1 MTTAFVSL
9 AQEVLPRKYRLTLQ
23 PDLETFTFRGEEQV
37 DLEIS
42 APTSRITM
50 NALDIDVQSATV
62 SAEGVTASATNI
74 EYDKDAESVTFTFH
88 HAIPQGQAT
97 LSLQFTGILNEQ
109 LFGFYRATYQSP
121 DGEPKLM
128 ATTQFEATDARRAF
142 PCWDEPAVKAT
153 FECTLIVPEELSTVS
168 NTPIVSET
176 PEGNGLKRV
185 QFGETPPMS
194 TYLLAFIVG
203 ELESIEG
210 RSRDGTLIRVLTTPG
225 KVEQGRFALDTAL
238 RLLDYY
244 NDYFGIPYPLEKLDH
259 LAIPDFAAG
268 AMENW
273 GAVTYR
279 ETALLYD
286 PANSSPATRQRIA
299 EVVAH
304 EMAHMWFGDLVTM
317 EWWNDLWLNESFAS
331 WMGTKA
337 VDHLFPE
344 WSMWTQFIVDDL
356 NSGLS
361 LDGLENTHPIEQ
373 EVNDPAQIGQLFDAI
388 SYSKGASVLRMLE
401 QFIGP
406 DQFQAG
412 LYRYLDA
419 HRYGNARGADL
430 WQAMEDESQQ
440 PVIRMMDSWIQQPGY
455 PVLRAEVQRGDQ
467 SQVRLRQQRFLYT
480 GLREDEA
487 LWEIP
492 VGLATPGTDP
502 ASPVVMGDR
511 ERALPMAQP
520 APANAP
526 INGESRWIKVNPG
539 HTGFYR
545 VQYDDDEWQRF
556 IPAIESGEL
565 AATDRLGLQGDA
577 YALARSGLIPATQF
591 LQLAQAYRNEDTY
604 SVWADLI
611 GNLRQVEMLIAQEP
625 FLPQYQAMGRHLV
638 QPIAGKVGWEPKAG
652 EGHLQVLLRAAVLGY
667 FGALGDEATI
677 SEAQQRF
684 ARYLE
689 DPASLSPDLK
699 GAVYALAAQAGD
711 EATFDAMHRLAQQ
724 TPLQEEKVRLLQ
736 SLTRFSDANMLQ
748 RTLDLSLSPDV
759 RIQDTVAMVLGVA
772 GNRNNGTRMAWD
784 FVKDNW
790 EEFDR
795 RYGSGGFAI
804 MRLVGLTG
812 GFVTAEAREDVDR
825 FFQDNPTPAA
835 SRTIQQS
842 LERIDLNIRWLER
855 NRDDI
860 AQWLAK

>member
-23 PDLETFTFRGEEQV
+23 PDLENFTFRGEEQV
-37 DLEIS
+37 ELDIS
-42 APTSRITM
+42 APTSSITM
-50 NALDIDVQSATV
+50 NALDIEVQSA
-62 SAEGVTASATNI
+62 SISSEGVTASASNI
-74 EYDKDAESVTFTFH
+74 EYDKEEETVSFIFH
-88 HAIPQGQAT
+88 HAVPGGQAT

-109 LFGFYRATYQSP
+109 LFGFYRATYQGP
-121 DGEPKLM
+121 NGEPKVM

-153 FECTLIVPEELSTVS
+153 FECTLVVPSHLSAIS

-176 PEGNGLKRV
+176 PEGDGLRRV
-185 QFGETPPMS
+185 QFAETPPMS

-203 ELESIEG
+203 ELDSIEG
-210 RSRDGTLIRVLTTPG
+210 RSEDGTLIRVLTTPG
-225 KVEQGRFALDTAL
+225 KVEQGRFALDTAI
-238 RLLDYY
+238 RLLAYY

-273 GAVTYR
+273 GAITYR

-317 EWWNDLWLNESFAS
+317 AWWNDLWLNESFAS

-406 DQFQAG
+406 DKFRAG
-412 LYRYLDA
+412 LYKYLDA
-419 HRYGNARGADL
+419 HRYDNARGADL

-440 PVIRMMDSWIQQPGY
+440 PVIQMMDSWVQQPGY

-467 SQVRLRQQRFLYT
+467 AQVRLTQQRFLYT
-480 GLREDEA
+480 GLKEDDT
-487 LWEIP
+487 LWQVP
-492 VGLATPGTDP
+492 VGLASAGGEPT
-502 ASPVVMGDR
+502 APVVMGDR
-511 ERALPMAQP
+511 VSALPMTEP
-520 APANAP
+520 APAN
-526 INGESRWIKVNPG
+526 GGSRWVKVNPG

-545 VQYDDDEWQRF
+545 VQYDDEEWQRF

-577 YALARSGLIPATQF
+577 YALARSRLIPATQF
-591 LQLAQAYRNEDTY
+591 LLLAQAYRNEETY

-638 QPIAGKVGWEPKAG
+638 GPIAGKVGWEPKAG
-652 EGHLQVLLRAAVLGY
+652 EGHLQVLLRATALGY
-667 FGALGDEATI
+667 FGALGDEETI
-677 SEAQQRF
+677 AEAQRRF
-684 ARYLE
+684 ARFLE
-689 DPASLSPDLK
+689 EPSSLSPDLK

-711 EATFDAMHRLAQQ
+711 EETFSAMHRLSQE

-736 SLTRFSDANMLQ
+736 SLTRFSDTRLLQ
-748 RTLDLSLSPDV
+748 RTLELSLSPEDV
-759 RIQDTVAMVLGVA
+759 RMQDTVAMVLGVA
-772 GNRNNGTRMAWD
+772 GNRNNGAQMAWD
-784 FVKDNW
+784 FVKSNW
-790 EEFDR
+790 GEFDR

-804 MRLVGLTG
+804 MRLVGLTSN
-812 GFVTAEAREDVDR
+812 FVTAEASQGVER
-825 FFQDNPTPAA
+825 FFQENPTPAA
-835 SRTIQQS
+835 SRSIQQC

-855 NRDDI
+855 NRDDLGE
-860 AQWLAK
+860 WLAR